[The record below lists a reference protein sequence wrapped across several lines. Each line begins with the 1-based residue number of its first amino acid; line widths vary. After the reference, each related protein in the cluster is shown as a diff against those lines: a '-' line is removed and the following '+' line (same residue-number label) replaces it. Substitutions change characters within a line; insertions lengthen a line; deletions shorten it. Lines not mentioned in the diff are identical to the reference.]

1 MPRARRARGILL
13 RLILNRPLAV
23 CIGFVVAA
31 PGAGLLLRDFSWET
45 PATEGA
51 ALLSVTTGIAIVWS
65 GLSGR
70 TADWVE

>member
-23 CIGFVVAA
+23 CVGLAVTA
-31 PGAGLLLRDFSWET
+31 PGTMLLLRDFAWET
-45 PATEGA
+45 PTTEGA
-51 ALLSVTTGIAIVWS
+51 ALLSLTTGIAIIWS